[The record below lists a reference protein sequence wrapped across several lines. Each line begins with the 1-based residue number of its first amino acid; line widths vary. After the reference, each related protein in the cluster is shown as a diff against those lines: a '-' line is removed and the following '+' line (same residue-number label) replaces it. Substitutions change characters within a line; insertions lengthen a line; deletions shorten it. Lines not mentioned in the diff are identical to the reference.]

1 MAGVA
6 VGPPGHG
13 GGSAVGE
20 GFGGGA
26 GREVQ
31 SVERKY
37 LQPQSQ
43 AQYGVKN
50 SGRAGEVR

>member
-1 MAGVA
+1 MGS
-6 VGPPGHG
+6 PGHG

-50 SGRAGEVR
+50 FGRAGEVR